1 MTAACVIQAS
11 PQMEVIM
18 NMHLCRMNQSIAEER
33 VGGRSLGKRE
43 NIGQHLLF

>member
-1 MTAACVIQAS
+1 MTTAHVIWAC

-18 NMHLCRMNQSIAEER
+18 NMHLCRMNQFIAEER
-33 VGGRSLGKRE
+33 VGGSLGRGE